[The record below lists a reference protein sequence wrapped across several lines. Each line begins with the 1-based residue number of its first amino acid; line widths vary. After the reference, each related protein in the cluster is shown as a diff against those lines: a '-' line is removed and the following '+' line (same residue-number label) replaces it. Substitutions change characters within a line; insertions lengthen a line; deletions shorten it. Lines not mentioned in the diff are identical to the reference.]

1 MRTDC
6 VLDALEQALYARQ
19 PERDSAGWHS
29 PGSRSLLV
37 KRLLALFLQR
47 RAQHQKQGQ
56 GGQGVLPPHFAELLG
71 GLRDRAQGAV
81 CVGDGENSAK

>member
-47 RAQHQKQGQ
+47 RAQHQKQGH
-56 GGQGVLPPHFAELLG
+56 GVLPPHFAELLG
-71 GLRDRAQGAV
+71 GLRDRAQGAG
-81 CVGDGENSAK
+81 CVGDGENSEK